1 MYEMRLGVLSSDF
14 WADVMLR
21 MRAWYHRLGHGRV
34 RVLDV
39 RQRNVGCERELHMYK
54 VRRRDVVERER
65 GLMRLVRCGQ
75 VVGLGGER
83 MHGLQR
89 W

>member
-21 MRAWYHRLGHGRV
+21 TRAWYHRLCHGRF
-34 RVLDV
+34 RMHDV
-39 RQRNVGCERELHMYK
+39 RQRNLVCERELHMYQ

-83 MHGLQR
+83 V
-89 W
+89 